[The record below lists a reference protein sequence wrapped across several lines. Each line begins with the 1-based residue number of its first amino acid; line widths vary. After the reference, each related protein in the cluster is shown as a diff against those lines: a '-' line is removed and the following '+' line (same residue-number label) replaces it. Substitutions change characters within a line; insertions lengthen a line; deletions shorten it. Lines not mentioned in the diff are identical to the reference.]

1 MHREGGDLVA
11 ENRRL
16 PGPGEEH
23 WPWQVRGACR
33 GMQLSVFFP
42 PDFERGENRRRRD
55 AHAKAVCHRCPVI
68 TDCRHHA
75 LAVAEPYGVW
85 ARLSA
90 QEREEDL
97 LATQRRAE
105 SMPVP
110 VRSDHRQDTDTP

>member
-23 WPWQVRGACR
+23 WQWQAHGACR
-33 GMQLSVFFP
+33 GMQITVFFP

-55 AHAKAVCHRCPVI
+55 AQAKAVCHRCPVI
-68 TDCRHHA
+68 TACRHHA
-75 LAVAEPYGVW
+75 LAVAEPYGIW
-85 ARLSA
+85 GGLSV
-90 QEREEDL
+90 QEREDM

-110 VRSDHRQDTDTP
+110 VRSDHRQDTDIP

>member
-1 MHREGGDLVA
+1 VTWWRKTVA
-11 ENRRL
+11 F
-16 PGPGEEH
+16 PGPARSTGRGRH
-23 WPWQVRGACR
+23 TVRAGACR
-33 GMQLSVFFP
+33 SPCSSPLT
-42 PDFERGENRRRRD
+42 FERGENRRRRD

-90 QEREEDL
+90 EEREEDL